1 MEDAL
6 KFYTRC
12 MEKSQ
17 SFPDPCPLLWQLP
30 FLRKNNLVALKPS
43 LAGPRGKGIGPG
55 ISDFGF
61 LVLLDHLPKWVIE
74 IFMKLP
80 WIRRES
86 SRSARDAA
94 STGGKTSIR

>member
-30 FLRKNNLVALKPS
+30 FLRKNNLVAWKPS

-61 LVLLDHLPKWVIE
+61 LVLLGHLPTWVIE
-74 IFMKLP
+74 IFMKP
-80 WIRRES
+80 AVS
-86 SRSARDAA
+86 
-94 STGGKTSIR
+94 GGKVPARRGTPQAWAGKLR